1 MWGGGAPEGQVRAEQ
16 LAGEV
21 SWPELSLHGLCQK
34 AIKENIFRLA
44 SSRIKKLHTAMI
56 LKSEPRERS
65 AAHSR
70 VHHQMCA
77 SCVCV

>member
-1 MWGGGAPEGQVRAEQ
+1 MGGGLFLSIKLEGVEGAPEGQVRAEQ

-44 SSRIKKLHTAMI
+44 SSRIKKLHTAVI
-56 LKSEPRERS
+56 LKSEP
-65 AAHSR
+65 
-70 VHHQMCA
+70 
-77 SCVCV
+77 